1 MPPKRQEPTREQRVE
16 WVWKAIEDL
25 DWSRKKRADMTPAE
39 QEFVEA
45 AVLDGEGSYSP
56 DLNRMKSLLSNHP
69 SVIETAGAAALSAAF
84 AQRDYDDVVRFLV
97 EKGARFEY
105 PEGAFS
111 PVHNAA
117 WKASHGQFG
126 IEKFRLIFELGMA
139 DAAQIGIEPVH
150 AMTSSHRSLLHITA
164 TFGHPALTE
173 LLLQHGAGKVM
184 EARLNA
190 NADTAL
196 HRAAQ
201 AGHQWNR
208 RREVARILLEHGAF
222 YDIFSASALDDDER
236 VRTVLAEDPSAVD
249 ARHSDRTTPLHWAAA
264 AGAPACAKT
273 LLANGADP
281 NALNSGKKTPLHK
294 AAAPLDA
301 VPIEWTYP
309 PIDKVIAVLAE
320 HGASINAQDD
330 KGRTPLHLATYGG
343 YKDAAEQLM
352 ALGAD
357 TTIRNKRGKNALEVA
372 RMACL
377 YLKPKTAKRRN
388 RSRRGG

>member
-16 WVWKAIEDL
+16 WVWKPIEDL
-25 DWSRKKRADMTPAE
+25 DWSRKKRADMTPIE
-39 QEFVEA
+39 REFVEA
-45 AVLDGEGSYSP
+45 AVLDGEGNYAP
-56 DLNRMKSLLSNHP
+56 DVERLESLLAERP
-69 SVIETAGAAALSAAF
+69 SLIETAGAAALSAAF
-84 AQRDYDDVVRFLV
+84 ARKDTDGVVPFLV
-97 EKGARFEY
+97 DKGAWFEY

-111 PVHNAA
+111 PVHEAA
-117 WKASHGQFG
+117 WSASHGQLG
-126 IEKFRLIFELGMA
+126 IEKFHLIFELGMA

-196 HRAAQ
+196 HRATQ
-201 AGHQWNR
+201 AGHWWDR
-208 RREVARILLEHGAF
+208 RREVARVLLAHGAY
-222 YDIFSASALDDDER
+222 YDIFSACALDDDER
-236 VRTVLAEDPSAVD
+236 VRALLVEDPSAVH

-264 AGAPACAKT
+264 AGAPTCAET
-273 LLANGADP
+273 LLANGANP

-309 PIDKVIAVLAE
+309 PIDKVIALLAE
-320 HGASINAQDD
+320 RGANINAQDD
-330 KGRTPLHLATYGG
+330 KGRMPLHLATYGG
-343 YKDAAEQLM
+343 YKDAAEQLI

-377 YLKPKTAKRRN
+377 YLKPKAAKGKN
-388 RSRRGG
+388 RSRR